1 MRPVIPAEKPRY
13 VEAKTLASARTAF
26 YWNPPSWARRNGCPI
41 ISEALGTS
49 TVKAFARADVLNA
62 WFDAWNKER
71 NGECATT
78 KTVAPGTVHWL
89 VDWFQRQ
96 PQFKRLQAKTRYDY
110 ARELAMLTDHV
121 MTIDGE
127 QIMVGEVPY
136 RSVRPRH
143 ADLIYAELQKGRLGN
158 PDEDRVTTAAKV
170 MKRACRVWN
179 VAFRNDLLDG
189 KKDFNPFAKME
200 LATSGDGKV
209 PPATYGEYRFF
220 VRKAD
225 AMGYRSIGTA
235 AMIGW
240 EWLQREEDIFGTIAW
255 THYAAGVSV
264 KIRHEKTKEMVD
276 QPLADDAT
284 GDPFW
289 PELEA
294 RLAGTPRRGSL
305 IIIRDRKD
313 KKRREYV
320 PWTTNWLHRVF
331 RDIRDTDMSDQGLPP
346 LRSDLGFSSFRKGG
360 MTELG
365 DFELTD
371 QESMAVSGH
380 KTRAMLTVYEAKTRR
395 QRINATRKRMAKRR
409 TLEREM
415 SGEDRVEPPR
425 P

>member
-1 MRPVIPAEKPRY
+1 MVDLPKY
-13 VEAKTLASARTAF
+13 VEAKTLASGKTGF
-26 YWNPPSWARRNGCPI
+26 YWNPPSWARKARCPI
-41 ISEALGTS
+41 DAESLGPDAFEA
-49 TVKAFARADVLNA
+49 VARAKVLNG
-62 WFDAWNKER
+62 WLDAWNAER
-71 NGECATT
+71 KGKKTT
-78 KTVAPGTVHWL
+78 DKPAPGTVRWL
-89 VDWFQRQ
+89 VDWYKDQQQYTKLQ
-96 PQFKRLQAKTRYDY
+96 PKTQYDY
-110 ARELAMLTDHV
+110 ARELAMLVNCV
-121 MTIDGE
+121 MIIDGK
-127 QIMVGEVPY
+127 QYVVGDRQY
-136 RSVRPRH
+136 RSIRPRH
-143 ADLIYAELQKGRLGN
+143 ADWVYEELKKGRLGE
-158 PDEDRVTTAAKV
+158 PDEERVTTAAKV

-200 LATSGDGKV
+200 LETSGDGKV

-225 AMGYRSIGTA
+225 ALGYCSIGTA

-255 THYAAGVSV
+255 THYTAGVMV
-264 KIRHEKTKEMVD
+264 KIKHEKTREQVE
-276 QPLADDAT
+276 QPLIDDESGEAL
-284 GDPFW
+284 F

-294 RLAGTPRRGSL
+294 RLADTPRRGSL

-313 KKRREYV
+313 KKRREFV

-380 KTRAMLTVYEAKTRR
+380 KTRAMLTVYEAKTKR
-395 QRINATRKRMAKRR
+395 QRINATRKRMEKRR
-409 TLEREM
+409 TLESRKNK
-415 SGEDRVEPPR
+415 
-425 P
+425 